1 VSADRPINADVEGQQ
16 DPPEPVEEP
25 KKAEEKPKEAP
36 REKPTPKPA
45 PARRR
50 PGIPGPIKL
59 VTALVLV
66 AVILSLLPTTT
77 PS

>member
-1 VSADRPINADVEGQQ
+1 MSNDPVGRIAPVKQRPVWVL
-16 DPPEPVEEP
+16 P
-25 KKAEEKPKEAP
+25 
-36 REKPTPKPA
+36 
-45 PARRR
+45 
-50 PGIPGPIKL
+50 L

>member
-1 VSADRPINADVEGQQ
+1 MSNDRVGRIA
-16 DPPEPVEEP
+16 PV
-25 KKAEEKPKEAP
+25 KQ
-36 REKPTPKPA
+36 
-45 PARRR
+45 R
-50 PGIPGPIKL
+50 PVWVLPL